1 MLSVI
6 DIGVWQVAAFLLRV
20 DANETAEKGSQEE
33 YAEQEENAA
42 QEEKKREPY
51 KPSPTDLPLKYF
63 F

>member
-6 DIGVWQVAAFLLRV
+6 DVCVWQVAAFLLRV
-20 DANETAEKGSQEE
+20 DADEAARSVGKKV
-33 YAEQEENAA
+33 AQEENAA

>member
-6 DIGVWQVAAFLLRV
+6 DVGVWQVAAFLLRV
-20 DANETAEKGSQEE
+20 DVDEAARSVGRNGSVGRKRS
-33 YAEQEENAA
+33 AGR
-42 QEEKKREPY
+42 KKREPY